1 VTRQVLAVC
10 LHDVESQ
17 TIARCRLIRHWLLNR
32 GIDHVTLLA
41 IPSAGGRDLRPD
53 DTCAT
58 WLRERTGAGDAVAQH
73 GMRHRRRER
82 AGHARDWVANRQ
94 GGAAAEF
101 VGLTPQ
107 QTVAAI
113 DGGRALLHAAG
124 LQPRGFVAP
133 AYAYTSALRRE
144 LRRRFDW
151 YGGLL
156 ALHARRPV
164 HAPAHGLGSSTAFKR
179 STSPAVFR
187 VSARF
192 PARMLRIDV
201 HPADFDL
208 PRHVAA
214 LDAVLRRSSRRQ
226 PITYDDLTS

>member
-1 VTRQVLAVC
+1 MTRPVLAVS

-17 TIARCRLIRHWLLNR
+17 TLDRCRLIRHWLLNR
-32 GIDHVTLLA
+32 GIDRVTRLA
-41 IPSAGGRDLRPD
+41 IPCGSGGDLGPED
-53 DTCAT
+53 ACAT
-58 WLRERTGAGDAVAQH
+58 WLRERTAAGDAVAQH
-73 GMRHRRRER
+73 GMHHRRSKR
-82 AGHARDWVANRQ
+82 ASRTRDWLANRQ
-94 GGAAAEF
+94 GGAAAEL

-107 QTVAAI
+107 QTIAAI

-144 LRRRFDW
+144 LRHRFDW

-156 ALHARRPV
+156 MVSGRRPLRT
-164 HAPAHGLGSSTAFKR
+164 PAHGLGSSTDFKR
-179 STSPAVFR
+179 RTSPTMLRAGTSV
-187 VSARF
+187 
-192 PARMLRIDV
+192 PARVLRIDV

-214 LDAVLRRSSRRQ
+214 LDAVVRRSSRRQ
-226 PITYDDLTS
+226 PMTYDDLTS